1 MSSDARFFAFLKD
14 RIGLDVA
21 SVGEAIIERAVRQ
34 RCTLSKAR
42 DHDDYW
48 QTLLV
53 SADEQQALIEA
64 VIVPETWFFRY
75 PESFATL
82 GKLATARLAQL
93 NGVRP
98 LRILSLPCSTGEE
111 PYSIAMALFDAG
123 LRGPQFSVE
132 AVDISPLSIQRARQG
147 VYGKNS
153 FRGDQLGFRERFFSA
168 AEEGYRLEERVRN
181 QVRFQ
186 SGNLLDPA
194 MPVAQSAYDFVFCRN
209 LLIYFDIDTQRQGF
223 DALKRMTRDDGVLF
237 IGPAEGSLLGRM
249 GMVSIGIPQSF
260 AFRRRDEAAPE
271 PHSVLS
277 APAVQPSRSDSLS
290 AHSTSAHS
298 TSTLSRGTPKPQPFA
313 PRLLSDPALTE
324 ERRAALRPDIKAATD
339 AGSGDAA
346 ELLRSIAALANEGR
360 SAEAKVACE
369 QYLKRFEPVAPVF
382 YWLGLL
388 SEVAGE
394 ASAAQGFYRKALYLQ
409 PQHPETLAQLAAL
422 LAAQGDSAGARRLQE
437 RAARGVTKEGRSG

>member
-82 GKLATARLAQL
+82 GKLANARLAQL

-168 AEEGYRLEERVRN
+168 VEEGYRLEERVRD
-181 QVRFQ
+181 QVCFQ

-260 AFRRRDEAAPE
+260 AFRRRDEAVPE

-277 APAVQPSRSDSLS
+277 APAMQPSRSDSLS
-290 AHSTSAHS
+290 AQP

>member
-48 QTLLV
+48 HMLLG

-75 PESFATL
+75 PESFVTL
-82 GKLATARLAQL
+82 GKLANARLAQL

-168 AEEGYRLEERVRN
+168 VEEGYRLEERVRD

-194 MPVAQSAYDFVFCRN
+194 MAVAQSAYDFVFCRN
-209 LLIYFDIDTQRQGF
+209 LLIYFDVDTQRQGF
-223 DALKRMTRDDGVLF
+223 EALKRMTREDGVLF

-249 GMVSIGIPQSF
+249 GMVSIGIAQSF
-260 AFRRRDEAAPE
+260 AFRRRDEAIAE
-271 PHSVLS
+271 PHSVVT
-277 APAVQPSRSDSLS
+277 APAMPPSRSDSSS
-290 AHSTSAHS
+290 AHPTSA
-298 TSTLSRGTPKPQPFA
+298 LSRGVHKPQPFA
-313 PRLLSDPALTE
+313 RRLLSDPALTE
-324 ERRAALRPDIKAATD
+324 ERRAALRPDIKAVAAT
-339 AGSGDAA
+339 GSGNGEGA

-360 SAEAKVACE
+360 TTEAKAAGE

-394 ASAAQGFYRKALYLQ
+394 TSAAQGFYRKALYLQ

>member
-1 MSSDARFFAFLKD
+1 MSGDARFFAFLKD

-53 SADEQQALIEA
+53 SANEQQALIEA

-82 GKLATARLAQL
+82 GKLANARLAQL

-123 LRGPQFSVE
+123 LRGPQFSIE

-168 AEEGYRLEERVRN
+168 VEEGYRLEERVRD

-209 LLIYFDIDTQRQGF
+209 LLIYFDVDTQRQGF
-223 DALKRMTRDDGVLF
+223 EALKRMTRDDGVLF

-260 AFRRRDEAAPE
+260 AFRRREEAVPE
-271 PHSVLS
+271 PHIVLN
-277 APAVQPSRSDSLS
+277 APAMRPSRVDSL
-290 AHSTSAHS
+290 ALHP
-298 TSTLSRGTPKPQPFA
+298 TSTLARGTHKPQAFA
-313 PRLLSDPALTE
+313 PRLLGDPALTE
-324 ERRAALRPDIKAATD
+324 ERRAALRPDIKAM
-339 AGSGDAA
+339 AA
-346 ELLRSIAALANEGR
+346 PGAADGEAAMLLRSIAAFANEGR

-394 ASAAQGFYRKALYLQ
+394 TSAAQGFYRKALYLQ

-437 RAARGVTKEGRSG
+437 RAARGVNKEGCSG